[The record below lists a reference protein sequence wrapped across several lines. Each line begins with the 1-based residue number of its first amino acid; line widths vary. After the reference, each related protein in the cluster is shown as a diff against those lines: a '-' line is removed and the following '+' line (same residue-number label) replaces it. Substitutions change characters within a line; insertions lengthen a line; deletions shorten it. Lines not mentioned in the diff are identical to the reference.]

1 MDKSDNLSTNI
12 LNTNKIRDSLLFLL
26 LIIILAGVSLW
37 AISVGTIYLS
47 LGDIIKSLGN
57 IFNDNFIFNTSGQ
70 GMTNDIIW
78 LLRLPRVLLVIIV
91 GAGLAVSGVIM
102 QAIVQNSLADPYII
116 GISSGASL
124 GATIAIFFNLGLY
137 LGHNFIGI
145 SAFIGA
151 LVIAILVLFIANL
164 GGKSNTTKLLLSGIA
179 LSTLCS
185 AFSSFIIYFANN
197 AEGIK
202 SVVYWM
208 MGSFAGTRWENL
220 YIVVLLIT
228 LLIIFFFTQSRILN
242 LMLFGNDTAITLGV
256 NLEKYR
262 YCFLIGCALLVGM
275 VVFSAGMIGFIGL
288 IIPHITRMLI
298 GVNHVKLI
306 PFSAV
311 LGAIFLVIADT
322 LCRTLV
328 PMNEVPIGILIS
340 FIGAPCFVYLMI
352 KKTYGFGGK

>member
-1 MDKSDNLSTNI
+1 ML
-12 LNTNKIRDSLLFLL
+12 KIRNGIFFCGLMLILL
-26 LIIILAGVSLW
+26 LISIW
-37 AISVGTIYLS
+37 AISIGTVQLNLI
-47 LGDIIKSLGN
+47 DIQKALMY
-57 IFNDNFIFNTSGQ
+57 IFNPNFSLTESGH
-70 GMTNDIIW
+70 GIENDIIW
-78 LLRLPRVLLVIIV
+78 LIRIPRILLVILA
-91 GAGLAVSGVIM
+91 GAGLAISGVVM
-102 QAIVQNSLADPYII
+102 QAIVQNPLADPYIL
-116 GISSGASL
+116 GVSSGASL
-124 GATIAIFFNLGLY
+124 GATIAIFFNVGIYWGSNFVGIMAFLGALM
-137 LGHNFIGI
+137 I
-145 SAFIGA
+145 SA
-151 LVIAILVLFIANL
+151 LVLFVANL
-164 GGKSNTTKLLLSGIA
+164 GGRTNSMKLLLSGIS
-179 LSTLCS
+179 LSAVCS
-185 AFSSFIIYFANN
+185 AFSSFIVYFADDKD
-197 AEGIK
+197 GIK
-202 SVVYWM
+202 TVVYWM

-220 YIVVLLIT
+220 YIVVPLIT